1 MTFRISKNIIDLLHS
16 ESEKKKISLN
26 ALVAQILNRYVEWE
40 QYENKTGMVSL
51 PRPVITELFQK
62 MNEEE
67 IVALAKTKGKEAM
80 LDVALF
86 MNNIGDLDSFLKWFE
101 IRMQNSS
108 IQINRTIQNNIN
120 YYVFKHDLGRKWSL
134 YYKTILESIF
144 RESFGTPTEI
154 AISDSILKFSVNT

>member
-1 MTFRISKNIIDLLHS
+1 
-16 ESEKKKISLN
+16 
-26 ALVAQILNRYVEWE
+26 
-40 QYENKTGMVSL
+40 MVSL